1 MMTTENEL
9 EKVLRAY
16 LAKVPVFANDRVRA
30 ERDGFKVDDEISI
43 TLKNPCGHPTGSL
56 LRQYTRQGVEVRP
69 LRSTFDLTV
78 KGREW
83 QVRCSSGYPGPD
95 LD

>member
-1 MMTTENEL
+1 MTLENEL
-9 EKVLRAY
+9 EKLLRDY
-16 LAKVPVFANDRVRA
+16 LAKVPVFANDRVQA
-30 ERDGFKVDDEISI
+30 ERDGFEVDDAISI

-56 LRQYTRQGVEVRP
+56 LRQYTKTGVEMRP
-69 LRSTFDLTV
+69 LRSTFDLTL

-83 QVRCSSGYPGPD
+83 RVRCSSGYPGRD

>member
-1 MMTTENEL
+1 MATENEL
-9 EKVLRAY
+9 EKVLRDY
-16 LAKVPVFANDRVRA
+16 LANVPVFADDRTKAEGNGFAVNDV
-30 ERDGFKVDDEISI
+30 ISI

-56 LRQYTRQGVEVRP
+56 IRQYTKNGVKVTP
-69 LRSTFDLTV
+69 LLSTFDLTLR
-78 KGREW
+78 GREW

>member
-1 MMTTENEL
+1 MATENEL

-16 LAKVPVFANDRVRA
+16 LAKVPVFAKDRTTA
-30 ERDGFKVDDEISI
+30 ESNGYEVDDEISI
-43 TLKNPCGHPTGSL
+43 NLNNLCGHPTGSL
-56 LRQYTRQGVEVRP
+56 IRRYTGKGLEVRP
-69 LRSTFDLTV
+69 LRSTFDLTL

-83 QVRCSSGYPGPD
+83 QVRCSSGYPGKD